1 MQIHNLTRKH
11 KNIKQPAVGRGG
23 RRGKTSG
30 RGHKGQKARA
40 GHRIRPEIRD
50 TIKKFPKLRGY
61 RFSASLKPTV
71 VNLDD
76 LEKWFEA
83 GATVDPTSLL
93 EKELIRREGGALPQV
108 KILGD
113 GELTKKFTVTS
124 CSVSSSARQAI
135 EKAGGTITS

>member
-61 RFSASLKPTV
+61 RFSASPKPTV

-76 LEKWFEA
+76 LEKYFEA
-83 GATVDPTSLL
+83 GATVDPASLL
-93 EKELIRREGGALPQV
+93 QKELIRREGGALPQV
-108 KILGD
+108 KVLGD
-113 GELTKKFTVTS
+113 GELTKKLTVTS
-124 CSVSSSARQAI
+124 CSVSSSARSAI
-135 EKAGGTITS
+135 EKAGGTIT